1 MNKIYISYANE
12 DFKKALQVQKI
23 LEENTISSTIVNHT
37 SLNTNGDIAETMLN
51 EIKNHEFFLFL
62 FSKYANESNFFSIEL
77 NAAIKRNKKVYILA
91 LDASSIDDKLN
102 FTINNSIFIE
112 YSSLKTSVNK
122 FIKLI
127 NRGHNNE

>member
-12 DFKKALQVQKI
+12 DFQKALLVQKI
-23 LEENTISSTIVNHT
+23 LDENNLSTTTVDHT

-51 EIKNHEFFLFL
+51 EIKNHEIFLFL

-91 LDASSIDDKLN
+91 LDASSIDERLN
-102 FTINNSIFIE
+102 FTINNSSFIE
-112 YSSLKTSVNK
+112 YSTLKTSVNK

-127 NRGHNNE
+127 NRGNNNE